1 MGLLKNHL
9 NGRVFETRNSSESVK
24 IRCWIFNSDYLNHE
38 IVLYLY
44 KMSLLKIFRNR
55 EFIRKCCELNKYL

>member
-9 NGRVFETRNSSESVK
+9 NGELFETCNSSDSIK

-38 IVLYLY
+38 IVLYFY

-55 EFIRKCCELNKYL
+55 EFIRKYCELNKYL